1 LDNHSPYETRLGRR
15 PDFRVKY
22 KFLPENQG
30 GRHSLPYQGIRSD
43 FWYEH
48 PDHKKG
54 MLFMIWPE
62 FEDERGEV
70 ILDNTIPVPAAGT
83 ARMWI
88 ITEEF
93 ISYHRGRIKI
103 GTIGYFKEGSRTTGE
118 CQVLELINIA

>member
-1 LDNHSPYETRLGRR
+1 
-15 PDFRVKY
+15 
-22 KFLPENQG
+22 
-30 GRHSLPYQGIRSD
+30 
-43 FWYEH
+43 
-48 PDHKKG
+48 
-54 MLFMIWPE
+54 MIWPE